1 MTNFTVNETER
12 SIEEA
17 HNNSLRVIADAL
29 NKHEEKLNGFVVV
42 AVLTIAAGIINTLSQ
57 NYIDNR
63 VTKLAQRVKELEEK
77 KGE

>member
-29 NKHEEKLNGFVVV
+29 NRHEEKLNGLGLV
-42 AVLTIAAGIINTLSQ
+42 AFLTGASIIITVLSQ
-57 NYIDNR
+57 NYVDARITR
-63 VTKLAQRVKELEEK
+63 LTKRIAELEK